1 MPYIILNNTAI
12 NKSKEIID
20 RFILVSC
27 VVDSPVS
34 PEDPKYITSI
44 EDLDLY
50 FEKDF
55 TEYQY
60 FVELI
65 KKNVG
70 LLLYK
75 PVNPELITP
84 NIYFDY
90 ENYERVGDDV
100 CYLDEVD
107 LPAIG
112 QEGKLYVSKSEIS
125 GPWIWVDDLYYDVK
139 NLPQN
144 IEKRTKSINL
154 RDSLRIMEYG
164 VLENNLYNYC
174 YPKYADKYENLDIIL
189 PEKVDFSDYF
199 SGRSSYSFTIKFDK
213 NINFDSERE
222 KGYYIGF
229 TVAEETHLIWFS
241 DGNQLDPIGSDFV
254 EKGNKYE
261 IRYITPGTK
270 KQKETKD
277 IIKEVIDEF
286 KKQGYK
292 VLSEKEDDFYYTYEI
307 YIDKLCPSIQLY
319 DIPGFSLE
327 INTSI
332 TNQILS
338 DHTKNKKRIEFY
350 SKTIGNAKE
359 KVKIKISQVKKKS
372 GFYTIEISKYDYI
385 EVFTG
390 SLFPILSSK
399 NMNEEMLDTI
409 INRESKIV
417 SCELSRY
424 RQDGS
429 QYKPEDSDSE
439 LYTGEWYLG
448 GGEDEEYNYLYYQE
462 SLERLKRVPDFK
474 EDFLL
479 IPNIDNFRNEMPIWY
494 DYYPEYEILLNY
506 GKEKNCQV
514 LIDNFDTFYDIEEV
528 FELPKI
534 STDFEVDEKCKFIP
548 NTIYKLLYHDSF
560 NDVRVSGYYTYDIR
574 KKDFVNVTM
583 KREYTNEYTNNF
595 IFNYTLDNDNYLV
608 YFYRKII
615 LPSYIERPAFY
626 VFLDNIISGI
636 FETRKTKI
644 LYEPPL
650 DERFLLTNN
659 EDLNLLRILERKKS
673 NYLSYNNHYYYYD
686 HLFNGDRKSF
696 DIITRYLVGKVKRIL
711 EVKKWEILNRSTVTR
726 KLEAIAEILE
736 HVFRVYNT
744 LIKDINIK
752 DVNIDYS
759 KNTLSFTLLLTY
771 TELIN
776 KDVYVNIT
784 INT

>member
-75 PVNPELITP
+75 PVNPELIKP

-241 DGNQLDPIGSDFV
+241 DGNQLDPIGSVFV
-254 EKGNKYE
+254 E
-261 IRYITPGTK
+261 
-270 KQKETKD
+270 
-277 IIKEVIDEF
+277 
-286 KKQGYK
+286 
-292 VLSEKEDDFYYTYEI
+292 
-307 YIDKLCPSIQLY
+307 
-319 DIPGFSLE
+319 
-327 INTSI
+327 
-332 TNQILS
+332 
-338 DHTKNKKRIEFY
+338 
-350 SKTIGNAKE
+350 
-359 KVKIKISQVKKKS
+359 
-372 GFYTIEISKYDYI
+372 
-385 EVFTG
+385 
-390 SLFPILSSK
+390 
-399 NMNEEMLDTI
+399 
-409 INRESKIV
+409 
-417 SCELSRY
+417 
-424 RQDGS
+424 
-429 QYKPEDSDSE
+429 
-439 LYTGEWYLG
+439 
-448 GGEDEEYNYLYYQE
+448 
-462 SLERLKRVPDFK
+462 
-474 EDFLL
+474 
-479 IPNIDNFRNEMPIWY
+479 
-494 DYYPEYEILLNY
+494 
-506 GKEKNCQV
+506 
-514 LIDNFDTFYDIEEV
+514 
-528 FELPKI
+528 
-534 STDFEVDEKCKFIP
+534 
-548 NTIYKLLYHDSF
+548 
-560 NDVRVSGYYTYDIR
+560 
-574 KKDFVNVTM
+574 
-583 KREYTNEYTNNF
+583 
-595 IFNYTLDNDNYLV
+595 
-608 YFYRKII
+608 
-615 LPSYIERPAFY
+615 
-626 VFLDNIISGI
+626 
-636 FETRKTKI
+636 
-644 LYEPPL
+644 
-650 DERFLLTNN
+650 
-659 EDLNLLRILERKKS
+659 
-673 NYLSYNNHYYYYD
+673 
-686 HLFNGDRKSF
+686 
-696 DIITRYLVGKVKRIL
+696 
-711 EVKKWEILNRSTVTR
+711 
-726 KLEAIAEILE
+726 
-736 HVFRVYNT
+736 
-744 LIKDINIK
+744 
-752 DVNIDYS
+752 
-759 KNTLSFTLLLTY
+759 
-771 TELIN
+771 
-776 KDVYVNIT
+776 
-784 INT
+784 